1 MLEYTP
7 WNQQQKH
14 LKMDG
19 WKLEDDPFRLGRP
32 IWWGELLVLGSVYL
46 FLQITSRP
54 IKPPVCEVK
63 RGPRGGEK

>member
-1 MLEYTP
+1 
-7 WNQQQKH
+7 
-14 LKMDG
+14 MDG

-54 IKPPVCEVK
+54 IEPPVCDMK
-63 RGPRGGEK
+63 HGGEK